1 MPHHA
6 RTSGLSGAWHRILA
20 GLTAL
25 PFGAGLAVA
34 QTLNMGVGSP
44 VSSIDP
50 HYHLLRSNSEVSQ
63 MLFDTLLSTD
73 AQAQLRPGLAE
84 SWQAIGEEG
93 WEFKLR
99 EGIRF
104 HDGTPFTADDVA
116 FTLERIPTITGPG
129 ASFTTHVRP
138 VSRVEVVDART
149 LRMYTRAPSP
159 LLPVYL
165 SQVPM
170 LGRRL
175 HTGATTADFNSG
187 RVAIGTGPFRFA
199 SYTPGDRLAV
209 TRNEGYWGVKPEWA
223 SVNYRMIS
231 NDGARTAALLA
242 GDVDFIDQIPTA
254 DLDRL
259 RTDHRFRV
267 AETTSLRVMYITLDA
282 ERSPPVPQLA
292 AVDGGAL
299 QRNPL
304 ADPRVRQALS
314 LAIDRRMIVDRVMQR
329 AALATGQFM
338 PPGTFS
344 HIDNHPVPAADA
356 EAARRLLTEAGY
368 PQGFQITLA
377 GSNDRYMN
385 DSRVVQAVGQMWT
398 RIGIRTTV
406 EAQPYATFIGRAT
419 RREVPAALLTWG
431 NSTGDSSVLLN
442 SVLRTRDR
450 DRGHGAANR
459 TNYSNAELDRL
470 TGEAEREMDDAKR
483 DQLLQQASLVAI
495 NDVALVP
502 LYLQNALWAMRHDLT
517 YTARSD
523 ERNDPS
529 AVRRT
534 TR

>member
-1 MPHHA
+1 MRHQA
-6 RTSGLSGAWHRILA
+6 RRRTRFGALRLVIA
-20 GLTAL
+20 GLAAL
-25 PFGAGLAVA
+25 PLGAGLAAA
-34 QTLNMGVGSP
+34 QTLTMGVGSP
-44 VSSIDP
+44 ISSIDP
-50 HYHLLRSNSEVSQ
+50 HFHLLRSNSEVSQ
-63 MLFDTLLSTD
+63 MLFDTLLTTD

-84 SWQAIGEEG
+84 SWRPLGETG

-104 HDGTPFTADDVA
+104 HDGTPFTTDDVA

-149 LRMYTRAPSP
+149 IRLHTREASP

-170 LGRRL
+170 LGRSL
-175 HTGATTADFNSG
+175 HAGASTADFNSG
-187 RVAIGTGPFRFA
+187 RVAIGTGPFRFGT
-199 SYTPGDRLAV
+199 YTPGDRLEV
-209 TRNEGYWGVKPEWA
+209 TRNQGYWGEKPEWA
-223 SVNYRMIS
+223 RVNYRIIS

-259 RTDHRFRV
+259 RGDNRLRV
-267 AETTSLRVMYITLDA
+267 VETTSLRVMYITLDA
-282 ERSPPVPQLA
+282 ERAPPVPQMA
-292 AVDGGAL
+292 AADGSAL
-299 QRNPL
+299 DRNPL
-304 ADPRVRQALS
+304 ADIRVRQALS
-314 LAIDRRMIVDRVMQR
+314 LAIDRRMLVDRVMQK

-338 PPGTFS
+338 PPGAFS
-344 HIDNHPVPAADA
+344 HIENHPVPAADA
-356 EAARRLLTEAGY
+356 DAARRLLTEAGY
-368 PQGFQITLA
+368 PQGFQMTLA

-385 DSRVVQAVGQMWT
+385 DSRVVQAIGQMWA

-419 RREVPAALLTWG
+419 RREFPAALLTWG
-431 NSTGDSSVLLN
+431 NSTGDASVLLN
-442 SVLRTRDR
+442 SVLRTRNR

-459 TNYSNAELDRL
+459 THYSNAEVDRL
-470 TGEAEREMDDAKR
+470 TGEAEREMDDARR
-483 DQLLQQASLVAI
+483 DRLLQQASLAAI

-502 LYLQNALWAMRHDLT
+502 LYLQNALWAMRRDLT
-517 YTARSD
+517 YTARAD
-523 ERNDPS
+523 ERNEPA

-534 TR
+534 AR

>member
-1 MPHHA
+1 MRQHV
-6 RTSGLSGAWHRILA
+6 RRSTRSGALRHVIAALA
-20 GLTAL
+20 AL
-25 PFGAGLAVA
+25 PLSAGMAAA
-34 QTLNMGVGSP
+34 QTLNMGIGSP

-63 MLFDTLLSTD
+63 MLFDTLLTTD

-84 SWQAIGEEG
+84 SWRAMGEEG
-93 WEFKLR
+93 WEFRLR
-99 EGIRF
+99 ENIRF

-129 ASFTTHVRP
+129 ASFTTHIRP

-149 LRMYTRAPSP
+149 VRLYTRAPSP

-175 HTGATTADFNSG
+175 HADATTADFNSG
-187 RVAIGTGPFRFA
+187 RVAIGTGPFRFS
-199 SYTPGDRLAV
+199 SYTPGDRLEV
-209 TRNEGYWGVKPEWA
+209 TRNEAYWGEKPEWA

-259 RTDHRFRV
+259 RADNRFRV

-282 ERSPPVPQLA
+282 ERTPPVPQMA
-292 AVDGGAL
+292 AADGGPL

-304 ADPRVRQALS
+304 ADQRVRKALS
-314 LAIDRRMIVDRVMQR
+314 LAIDRRLIVERVMQK

-338 PPGTFS
+338 PPGAFS
-344 HIDNHPVPAADA
+344 HIDNHPVPTADA
-356 EAARRLLTEAGY
+356 DTARRLLAEAGY

-385 DSRVVQAVGQMWT
+385 DSRVVQAIGQMWT
-398 RIGIRTTV
+398 RIGVRTTV

-419 RREVPAALLTWG
+419 RREFPAALLTWG
-431 NSTGDSSVLLN
+431 NSTGDASVLLN
-442 SVLRTRDR
+442 SVLRTRNR

-459 TNYSNAELDRL
+459 THYSNAEVDRL

-483 DQLLQQASLVAI
+483 DRLLQQASLAAI
-495 NDVALVP
+495 DDVALVP
-502 LYLQNALWAMRHDLT
+502 LYLQNALWAMRRDLT
-517 YTARSD
+517 YTARAD
-523 ERNDPS
+523 ERNDPT

-534 TR
+534 QR